1 MQPRSSENVGAVA
14 RVCANMGLGQLR
26 LVNAQRLDPAA
37 MLRLAAN
44 IGRPWLDN
52 MACYFD
58 LPSALGDCLLAAG
71 ATARMGK
78 ERGKPCSPRQAAPK
92 LLQTAL
98 TGKAALVF
106 GPEDRGLD
114 NASLDLCS
122 LTLQIPTSEL
132 SSLNLAQAV
141 MVLAY
146 ELRVQAAA
154 QGTNFELAKRGPS
167 MREQMALYQHL
178 QDAFVSAKVIN
189 PQNPEHF
196 MRPYLS
202 SLKRA
207 NLNSLEIRAWRGV
220 ARKILWLSRQN
231 RTPYCNG

>member
-1 MQPRSSENVGAVA
+1 MKPRSSENIGAVA
-14 RVCANMGLGQLR
+14 RVCANMGLGKLR
-26 LVNAQRLDPAA
+26 LVKAERLDPVA

-52 MACYFD
+52 MACYLD
-58 LPSALGDCLLAAG
+58 LPSALRDCLLAVG
-71 ATARMGK
+71 TTARVGK
-78 ERGKPCSPRQAAPK
+78 ERGKPYNPRQAAPK

-98 TGKAALVF
+98 LGKVALVF

-114 NASLDLCS
+114 NDSLDLCS
-122 LTLQIPTSEL
+122 LTVHIPTSEL

-146 ELRVQAAA
+146 ELRVQVTASP
-154 QGTNFELAKRGPS
+154 QGNNFELTRRAS
-167 MREQMALYQHL
+167 LQEQMALYQHL
-178 QDAFVSAKVIN
+178 QEAFASIKVIN

-196 MRPYLS
+196 MRPYLA

-207 NLNSLEIRAWRGV
+207 NLSSLEIRAWRGV
-220 ARKILWLSRQN
+220 ARRILWLSRQK
-231 RTPYCNG
+231 RSQP

>member
-1 MQPRSSENVGAVA
+1 MKPRSSENIGAAA
-14 RVCANMGLGQLR
+14 RVCANMGLGKLR
-26 LVNAQRLDPAA
+26 LVNPEKLDPAA

-52 MACYFD
+52 MACYLD
-58 LPSALGDCLLAAG
+58 LPSALHDCLLAVAT
-71 ATARMGK
+71 TARTGR
-78 ERGKPCSPRQAAPK
+78 ERGKPCSPRQVAPS
-92 LLQTAL
+92 LLQTARA
-98 TGKAALVF
+98 GKVALVF

-122 LTLQIPTSEL
+122 LAVQIPTSGL

-146 ELRVQAAA
+146 EMRA
-154 QGTNFELAKRGPS
+154 QVSANRRGVNLGRGAPWQ
-167 MREQMALYQHL
+167 EQMALYRHL
-178 QDAFVSAKVIN
+178 QEALADIKVIN

-196 MRPYLS
+196 MRPYWA

-220 ARKILWLSRQN
+220 ARKILWLSRQS
-231 RTPYCNG
+231 RGQP